1 MSLAFNQPGNFTC
14 NSCQIRLPTADVQ
27 RVHMK
32 TEWHRYNL
40 KRRVAGLAP
49 VDSVIFQS
57 KVALQQ
63 RQEAINSEQDEFG
76 FHVHRKHRTGR
87 RQPTKKDLKR
97 RTRRDILADSS
108 VDRRAQSPAGSVV
121 SRVSEFSLGSIHS
134 EAPSEYTI
142 DDLIS
147 EPTVSDYDYVS
158 PASTSETSDSED
170 YYTEEEQEEEP
181 VILTSCFY
189 CSAQSIDEEANVAHM
204 FAAHGLF
211 IPEQDYLADLSGLL
225 QYLGNKA
232 IIDKE
237 CLKCRFVGKSLVSIR
252 QHIQSKGHCVIPYE
266 TRAERQEIERF
277 YDFDESDYTTV
288 KVLPSGIELPDGR
301 ILGSR
306 SFTRYYR
313 QNFPRRD
320 REVSD
325 GERTMSLV
333 VKDREFHAPSY
344 HRPVIE
350 ARRERLSL
358 RQLRKGNNLAHFRDP
373 MN

>member
-27 RVHMK
+27 RLHMK

-63 RQEAINSEQDEFG
+63 RQEAINGDQDEFG
-76 FHVHRKHRTGR
+76 FHIHRRQRTGP
-87 RQPTKKDLKR
+87 RQSAKKEPKR
-97 RTRRDILADSS
+97 RTRRDELADSS
-108 VDRRAQSPAGSVV
+108 VDRRAQSPAASVV

-134 EAPSEYTI
+134 EAQSEYTI
-142 DDLIS
+142 DDLVS
-147 EPTVSDYDYVS
+147 EPTVSDYDYFS
-158 PASTSETSDSED
+158 PASGSETSDSED
-170 YYTEEEQEEEP
+170 DYTEEEHELEP
-181 VILTSCFY
+181 VILTNCFY
-189 CSAQSIDEEANVAHM
+189 CSAENIDEEANVAHM
-204 FAAHGLF
+204 FTAHGLF

-225 QYLGNKA
+225 QYLGDKA
-232 IIDKE
+232 IIDRE
-237 CLKCRFVGKSLVSIR
+237 CLKCKFVGKNLVSIR

-266 TRAERQEIERF
+266 TRAERKEIERF
-277 YDFDESDYTTV
+277 YNFDESDYTTV
-288 KVLPSGIELPDGR
+288 KVLPNGIELPDGR

-306 SFTRYYR
+306 SFARYYK

-333 VKDREFHAPSY
+333 IKDLEFHAPSY

-350 ARRERLSL
+350 AQREKISL

-373 MN
+373 LN